1 MKHNNNGTQTLGRIL
16 GMVIACSICLLILLL
31 IFAGIKALWL
41 TLF

>member
-1 MKHNNNGTQTLGRIL
+1 MKRNGAQSLGRIL
-16 GMVIACSICLLILLL
+16 GMVIACSISLLILLL